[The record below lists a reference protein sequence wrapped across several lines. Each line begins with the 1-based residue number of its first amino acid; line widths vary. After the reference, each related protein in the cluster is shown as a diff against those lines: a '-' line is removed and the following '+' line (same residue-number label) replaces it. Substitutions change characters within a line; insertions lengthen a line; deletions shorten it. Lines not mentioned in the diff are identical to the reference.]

1 MERQWHPVFAIGPY
15 VLLAVLVAY
24 TMITK
29 WADGASLLLDLL
41 LCGLAAVSMLLARL
55 KPVFFWAL
63 LGIMLVLVIRD
74 PWFGCLTPAGFIYAF
89 RVLRWPWELV
99 GVAAVAVIAGTAQA
113 TAVDKSTLF
122 GLLSYIGVLAAN
134 VGPMCLFAWFL
145 QRGAKHEEERER
157 TMLEL
162 SEANRRL
169 EATLAVNADL
179 HERLLSQARE
189 AGVLDERQRMARE
202 IHDTLAQGLIGI
214 IAQLQAAEQATDDP
228 AAWQR
233 HLSLAT
239 GLARE
244 SLSEARR
251 SVHALRPAPLET
263 GRLADALSGVAGRWS
278 ALHGLEVALTTTGTP
293 RPMPPEVEV
302 ALLRTAQ
309 EALANVAKHA
319 QAGRVGVTL
328 SYMEDSVALDVRDDG
343 KGFDPA
349 DGSSGFGLIAM
360 RQRVEGLSGTLQI
373 ESEPGAGTGISASV
387 PAEAL
392 L

>member
-1 MERQWHPVFAIGPY
+1 MERQWHPVFASGPY
-15 VLLAVLVAY
+15 VLLVVLVGY
-24 TMITK
+24 TMLTK
-29 WADGASLLLDLL
+29 WSDGRSLLVDLA
-41 LCGLAAVSMLLARL
+41 LCGLAAAAMALARPL
-55 KPVFFWAL
+55 PGFFWAL
-63 LGIMLVLVIRD
+63 LGIMLVLVVRD

-89 RVLRWPWELV
+89 RVLRWPWQLV

-113 TAVDKSTLF
+113 TMVDKSTLF
-122 GLLSYIGVLAAN
+122 GLLSYVGVLAAN
-134 VGPMCLFAWFL
+134 VAPMCLFAWFV
-145 QRGAKHEEERER
+145 QRGATLDDERER
-157 TMLEL
+157 TLLEL

-179 HERLLSQARE
+179 HERLLAQARE
-189 AGVLDERQRMARE
+189 AGVLDERHRMARE
-202 IHDTLAQGLIGI
+202 IHDTLAQGLTGI
-214 IAQLQAAEQATDDP
+214 IAQLQAAEDSDS
-228 AAWQR
+228 WQR
-233 HLSLAT
+233 HVSQAVA
-239 GLARE
+239 LARE

-263 GRLADALSGVAGRWS
+263 GRLADALSGVTVRWS
-278 ALHGLEVALTTTGTP
+278 ALHGLEVTLTTTGTP

-319 QAGRVGVTL
+319 RAGRVGVTL

-343 KGFDPA
+343 RGFDPVI
-349 DGSSGFGLIAM
+349 GSSGFGLIAM

-392 L
+392 S